1 MGTFTSKRTHPSL
14 LLCLVVS
21 TYTNVPHSGLLFSSF
36 LHRDGMFLADV
47 LVAIVSSRYPSKPYV
62 LSTNPCNRMLINIFV
77 IHMCC
82 IVVPEKKSRVPV
94 EKARYG

>member
-1 MGTFTSKRTHPSL
+1 
-14 LLCLVVS
+14 
-21 TYTNVPHSGLLFSSF
+21 
-36 LHRDGMFLADV
+36 MFLADV

-82 IVVPEKKSRVPV
+82 TVVPEKKQGSYGKSPVRLTVNRPV
-94 EKARYG
+94 ETSMRRWFFLLRWAYILITC